1 MGWSGRCMAVKYAA
15 LDWRHNRTAWSR
27 IRDPIP
33 NEFKSER
40 SNPSGRP
47 VEG

>member
-15 LDWRHNRTAWSR
+15 VDWHHNRAAWSG

-33 NEFKSER
+33 DEFKSER